1 MNRGVSFLLFIAIGF
16 SLANLKADPV
26 SISWTGS
33 TSVVS
38 AECGGCYGF
47 TPSITPSM
55 NGSQADL
62 EVDYYDS
69 ASARGAGSDSV
80 INSQFTL
87 SAPGEILLSLS
98 VVDSIYGNTCNP
110 GNCDDPYPTW
120 ELDAGFTG
128 NATISGP
135 GGLVVPFQQST
146 SIISDDCGQGLCQ
159 ASLLLNDSESGMAV
173 LPAGT
178 YTLSIAYSD
187 SNSASGESWEES
199 TVHASLS
206 DPPSPIPEPSY
217 VVWIGLIPLVFLL
230 GRRFLDDRP
239 RFEAF
244 LRMGRRADRRA
255 QFRHSCVT
263 VMGFAGS
270 SRF

>member
-33 TSVVS
+33 TSIVS
-38 AECGGCYGF
+38 AECGGCYSF
-47 TPSITPSM
+47 NPSITPSM

-69 ASARGAGSDSV
+69 ASAYGAGSDSV
-80 INSQFTL
+80 INAQFTL
-87 SAPGEILLSLS
+87 SAPGEILLGLS

-110 GNCDDPYPTW
+110 GACDDPYPTW
-120 ELDAGFTG
+120 DFNAGFTG

-135 GGLVVPFQQST
+135 GGLVVPFQSST
-146 SIISDDCGQGLCQ
+146 SFLSDDCNGYLCE
-159 ASLLLNDSESGMAV
+159 ASILLNDSESGMAV
-173 LPAGT
+173 LAAGT

-206 DPPSPIPEPSY
+206 DPPSPIPEPSH
-217 VVWIGLIPLVFLL
+217 VVWIALLPLVFSTRERTR
-230 GRRFLDDRP
+230 GRW
-239 RFEAF
+239 
-244 LRMGRRADRRA
+244 RRL
-255 QFRHSCVT
+255 
-263 VMGFAGS
+263 
-270 SRF
+270 